1 MTNPGNIWRK
11 FTRLYILALSAVA
24 FLSVL
29 GQVLIQLT
37 LHNQLNDSR
46 MINYAGRQRF
56 LSQQIVKN
64 ILLLTG
70 KETTPA
76 DQLYLNE
83 LRQGLGIWE
92 KHHRALQHDKAEVL
106 GFSVSNTDST
116 RQLFAQLEPH
126 FLALRD
132 RARDVI
138 VRSQDGKNANI
149 LPGDTREMLA
159 HERVF
164 LELMDQIVFQY
175 DHAAEARVNRLRQIE
190 LLLLGVTLLVL
201 GVEGLL
207 IFRPAV
213 NKLRETIAQLLT
225 AETQATHMNEE
236 LMVLNQSLKEA
247 KEELLATAN
256 QKHLQQMSEQKVRAA
271 YLIEGQEEE
280 RKRLARELHDGL
292 GQMLTALKLGIE
304 NMGAHGTFSEKGQKM
319 LAELKTLIGQTIQE
333 TRVISF
339 NLMPAV
345 LSDFGI
351 ASALKL
357 LTSQTSNN
365 TGFNITFNTN
375 FNGARL
381 PKNIEIGM
389 YRIAQEGI
397 HNALKYAQ
405 ADRIAVE
412 LVTKKK
418 YIHLIIADN
427 GKGFLYGQEEENG
440 IAHLGINNMQE
451 RSHMINGSMKI
462 DSRPGKGTRI
472 QIKVPVTY
480 LEDEQNQSVISG

>member
-1 MTNPGNIWRK
+1 MTTPGNISRK
-11 FTRLYILALSAVA
+11 FTRLYIAALSAVA

-29 GQVLIQLT
+29 GQVLVQRT
-37 LHNQLNDSR
+37 LHNQLNDSG

-64 ILLLTG
+64 VLLLTAPG
-70 KETTPA
+70 VTPA
-76 DQLYLNE
+76 GPVYLRE
-83 LRQGLGIWE
+83 LRQGLDVWE
-92 KHHRALQHDKAEVL
+92 KHHQALRHDQAGVL
-106 GFSVSNTDST
+106 GFSVANRDST
-116 RQLFAQLEPH
+116 RRLFARLEPH
-126 FLALRD
+126 FRAIRG
-132 RARDVI
+132 RARDVMA
-138 VRSQDGKNANI
+138 RAGAGKAASPAGVDHRD
-149 LPGDTREMLA
+149 LLA
-159 HERVF
+159 HERTF
-164 LELMDQIVFQY
+164 LSLMDRIVSQY
-175 DHAAEARVNRLRQIE
+175 DQAARARVHRLRRIE
-190 LLLLGVTLLVL
+190 LLLLGFTLLVL
-201 GVEGLL
+201 AAEGLL
-207 IFRPAV
+207 VFRPAV
-213 NKLRETIAQLLT
+213 GKLRDTIAQLLT
-225 AETQATHMNEE
+225 AETKATHMNEE
-236 LMVLNQSLKEA
+236 LLVLNQSLKEA

-304 NMGAHGTFSEKGQKM
+304 NMGAHGTFSEKGQKL
-319 LAELKTLIGQTIQE
+319 LAELKTLIGQTIGE

-365 TGFNITFNTN
+365 TGRNVTFRTN

-418 YIHLIIADN
+418 YIHLVIADN
-427 GKGFLYGQEEENG
+427 GKGFQYGKEAENG
-440 IAHLGINNMQE
+440 VAHLGINNMQE

-462 DSRPGKGTRI
+462 DSRPGEGTRI
-472 QIKVPVTY
+472 HIRVPVTY
-480 LEDEQNQSVISG
+480 LENEQNHSVISG